1 MDKALTKAE
10 EMKRR
15 ELARRSAER
24 VRLHRR
30 LHRDRP
36 QARDVDRAIV
46 TGLFSV
52 IAAEASDGIDPAILK
67 FMKSVRS
74 HALAKLG
81 GGEEAAYVLK
91 VRLDG
96 VVRDTKRPASP

>member
-1 MDKALTKAE
+1 MDKSLTKAE
-10 EMKRR
+10 EIKRR

-46 TGLFSV
+46 TSLFAV
-52 IAAEASDGIDPAILK
+52 IASEASSGIDPAIMR

-74 HALAKLG
+74 HALDKLG
-81 GGEEAAYVLK
+81 GGEEAAYVLR

-96 VVRDTKRPASP
+96 VARETRKPVSP

>member
-1 MDKALTKAE
+1 MKDRLTKAE
-10 EMKRR
+10 EIRRR

-30 LHRDRP
+30 HHADRP

-52 IAAEASDGIDPAILK
+52 IAAEASTGIDPAILK
-67 FMKSVRS
+67 FMKSVRAT
-74 HALAKLG
+74 ALAKLG
-81 GGEEAAYVLK
+81 GGEEAAYVLR

-96 VVRDTKRPASP
+96 VARETRKPVSP